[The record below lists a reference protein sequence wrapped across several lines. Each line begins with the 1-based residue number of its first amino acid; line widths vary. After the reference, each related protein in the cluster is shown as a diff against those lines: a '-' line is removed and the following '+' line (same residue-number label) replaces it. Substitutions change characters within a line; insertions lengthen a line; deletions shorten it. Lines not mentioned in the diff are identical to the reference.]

1 MAGKPFVQT
10 VNDLYQVEQI
20 VRYLKDKGYTKD
32 DMYIMM
38 RSEKQQI
45 KMAQETNLR
54 PLSLDKSFWDELTS
68 FYATREKEMADH
80 LIRLGLTEV
89 EAKNYVAELAQDYR
103 KILILAKTKEADE
116 KSLRDY
122 IASLGS

>member
-1 MAGKPFVQT
+1 MTGKPFVQT

-32 DMYIMM
+32 DMYITM

-45 KMAQETNLR
+45 KIAQETNLR

-68 FYATREKEMADH
+68 FYATREKEMVDH
-80 LIRLGLTEV
+80 LIRLGLTEA
-89 EAKNYVAELAQDYR
+89 EANNHVAELAQDYR

>member
-1 MAGKPFVQT
+1 MTGKPFVQT

-45 KMAQETNLR
+45 KIAQETNLR

-80 LIRLGLTEV
+80 LIRLGLTEA
-89 EAKNYVAELAQDYR
+89 EANNYVAELAQDYR

>member
-1 MAGKPFVQT
+1 MTGKPFVQT
-10 VNDLYQVEQI
+10 VNALYQVEQI

-45 KMAQETNLR
+45 KIAQETNLR

-80 LIRLGLTEV
+80 LTRLGLTEA
-89 EAKNYVAELAQDYR
+89 EANNYVAELAQDYR

>member
-1 MAGKPFVQT
+1 MTGKPFVQT

-45 KMAQETNLR
+45 KIAQETNLR

-68 FYATREKEMADH
+68 FYATREKEMADY
-80 LIRLGLTEV
+80 LIRLGLTEA
-89 EAKNYVAELAQDYR
+89 EANNYVAELAQDYR

>member
-1 MAGKPFVQT
+1 MTGKPFVQT

-45 KMAQETNLR
+45 KIAQETNLR
-54 PLSLDKSFWDELTS
+54 PLSLDKSFWNELTS

-80 LIRLGLTEV
+80 LIRLGLTEA
-89 EAKNYVAELAQDYR
+89 EANNYVAELAQDYR
-103 KILILAKTKEADE
+103 KILILAKTKEVDE